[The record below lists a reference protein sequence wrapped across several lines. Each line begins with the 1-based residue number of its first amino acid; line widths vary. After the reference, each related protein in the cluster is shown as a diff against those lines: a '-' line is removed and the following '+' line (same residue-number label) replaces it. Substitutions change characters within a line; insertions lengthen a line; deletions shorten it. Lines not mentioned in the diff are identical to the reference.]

1 MVALLSAFSSVPELL
16 RTYSLFRLFPI
27 LSPMRALPLAQAALT
42 SPRLL
47 QTRFDSLSTLRAL
60 PASSPT
66 TLLLAHA
73 RNDGEIP
80 LAHGQALFDGLLE
93 TALGGGGR
101 PRARAD
107 SMSIEAIELYRLEW
121 DAWRAREAERTER
134 TVVPGWGEIKRFAR
148 ADDGKTG
155 QVVFLEALAGG
166 HDSLGGSE
174 GVVALLGSVW
184 AI

>member
-1 MVALLSAFSSVPELL
+1 
-16 RTYSLFRLFPI
+16 
-27 LSPMRALPLAQAALT
+27 MRAIPLAQAALT

-47 QTRFDSLSTLRAL
+47 KTRFDSLSALTAL
-60 PASSPT
+60 PSSSPT
-66 TLLLAHA
+66 KLLLAHA

-80 LAHGQALFDGLLE
+80 LTHGQALFDGLLE
-93 TALGGGGR
+93 QALGGGR

-121 DAWRAREAERTER
+121 DAYRAREAERTER
-134 TVVPGWGEIKRFAR
+134 TVIPGWGEIKRFAR
-148 ADDGKTG
+148 AEDGKTG

-166 HDSLGGSE
+166 HDNLGGSE

-184 AI
+184 GI